1 MWVRSKTLQKLVL
14 KAYNHRSA
22 NRKCL
27 ELISGNFM
35 AALHVLWNFSKFGM
49 VCGLKWSE
57 SSKSEQV
64 ITVSTKI
71 RDTNGNGNGK
81 SHQVAQMLHK
91 KPRLSAEKLL
101 EIMLAYPPPAIL
113 LQKQSWAPNY
123 FVLKVFRLIQLFSL
137 NLIAEKNCGEKKRD
151 TLKTQAG
158 HYGTSKKKYHSR
170 GVDSQVSVGVVVVH
184 LHLSGLQ
191 HRNYTYSSSW
201 KAVIPAELQSQQVK
215 LIKFNQVITHHSR
228 SFLVTV
234 TDREVWTNVMLAN

>member
-123 FVLKVFRLIQLFSL
+123 FVLKVFSAHPALLLESHRWKKLWRKKTGHSQNSSGALWHLQKEIPFTWSGFPSFSWSRCRSLALIWTTASKLHIFIKLESGDPCRTTIPTSQTDKIQSSHHTSL
-137 NLIAEKNCGEKKRD
+137 AIIF
-151 TLKTQAG
+151 G
-158 HYGTSKKKYHSR
+158 HSHRPG
-170 GVDSQVSVGVVVVH
+170 
-184 LHLSGLQ
+184 GLDQ
-191 HRNYTYSSSW
+191 RHAR
-201 KAVIPAELQSQQVK
+201 
-215 LIKFNQVITHHSR
+215 
-228 SFLVTV
+228 
-234 TDREVWTNVMLAN
+234 